1 MTKKGL
7 LRSRDFSSLS
17 IKDLL
22 EAREA
27 YHVHLAHLDSVVA
40 TAIGRYRLRREDPD
54 AENPYAQPVR
64 KSPEP
69 RMLSNTVVRHWSWPC
84 VLVFV
89 DQWMTPEELA
99 HQPEQFVP
107 PLLYLPDGRVVPTCV
122 ILAERQERAPA
133 PLQTLAFTSGL
144 VGGGYPALTDVQG
157 RQHVGTFGC
166 LVTDGDSVH
175 ALTNRHVVGE
185 PGREVH
191 TLIKGQRHRV
201 GRTQARQVGKLPFF
215 EVYPGWPGS
224 RTYSNLDAG
233 LVRLD
238 DVSGWTA
245 QVFGI
250 GELGP
255 LVDLNS
261 DTISLDLIGCFVR
274 GFGSASGPL
283 AGEIHGLFYRY
294 QSLGGFDYVAD
305 LLIGPRQ
312 GEGPLPT
319 RPGDSGS
326 LWFFEPK
333 QPPETEEAPP
343 TSLRARQWRP
353 LALQWGGHKLMAPG
367 DGDTFS
373 FALATSL
380 SSICRTLDVELLR
393 DWDIGLSEY
402 WGKVGHYKVGITA
415 CGLVAN
421 RKLAHL
427 MKANA
432 ERIAV
437 GDDAIARGELP
448 RADTQHFVALA
459 DVADLVWR
467 TTRKRDAANHFAD
480 MDQPGQG
487 RFEGKTLLDLW
498 RTDPSSRTPEV
509 WSEFYESIGE
519 KQNAHRGALP
529 FRVWQ
534 LYDAMVGFLREQK
547 VSEFLCTAGILAHYV
562 GDACQPLHVSFLHHG
577 RPGHPEEEDVHAV
590 YETKMLDLRAAE
602 LIAGVNE
609 RVKRTHVTDTL
620 QSGAAAA
627 DAVVQL
633 MQATFD
639 TLSPMEVI
647 EAYNEQGGRQRIP
660 HMWDVLGERTCD
672 CMARGAR
679 CLAMLWE
686 SAWREG
692 GGTKLATSQLGPV
705 DAQTLLTLYSDPAF
719 IPVSWLRDMVLEQEE
734 PAARAPASRTRTRR
748 KQPATRGGARGGPA
762 RKVARQPP
770 RR

>member
-1 MTKKGL
+1 MAKKGL

-40 TAIGRYRLRREDPD
+40 TAIGRYRIRREDPD
-54 AENPYAQPVR
+54 AENPNAAPVK
-64 KSPEP
+64 KSPAP
-69 RMLSNTVVRHWSWPC
+69 RTLSNTVVRHWSWPC

-89 DQWMTPEELA
+89 DEWWTPEQLA
-99 HQPEQFVP
+99 HHPEQLVP

-122 ILAERQERAPA
+122 ILAERQQQAPA
-133 PLQTLAFTSGL
+133 PLQTLTFTSGL

-157 RQHVGTFGC
+157 RQHLGTFGC

-185 PGREVH
+185 PDREVH
-191 TLIKGQRHRV
+191 TLVQGKRHRV
-201 GRTQARQVGKLPFF
+201 GLSQARQVGKLPFSQ
-215 EVYPGWPGS
+215 VYPGWPGS

-245 QVFGI
+245 QVFGM

-255 LVDLNS
+255 LVDLNC
-261 DTISLDLIGCFVR
+261 DTLSLDLIGCFVR
-274 GFGSASGPL
+274 AFGGASGTL
-283 AGEIHGLFYRY
+283 EGEIHGLFYRY

-305 LLIGPRQ
+305 LMIGPRQ
-312 GEGPLPT
+312 GGGPLPT
-319 RPGDSGS
+319 LPGDSGT
-326 LWFFEPK
+326 LWCFEPK
-333 QPPETEEAPP
+333 QAELP
-343 TSLRARQWRP
+343 TGARARQWRP
-353 LALQWGGHKLMAPG
+353 IALQWGGHRLMTPG
-367 DGDTFS
+367 GRETFA

-380 SSICRTLDVELLR
+380 SSICRTLEVELVR

-415 CGLVAN
+415 CGLVSN
-421 RKLAHL
+421 RRLAHL
-427 MKANA
+427 LTANA
-432 ERIAV
+432 DRIAV
-437 GDDAIARGELP
+437 GDEAIAQGDLP
-448 RADTQHFVALA
+448 GADTQHFVALA

-487 RFEGKTLLDLW
+487 RFEGKTLLELW
-498 RTDPSSRTPEV
+498 RTDPSTRSPAV
-509 WSEFYESIGE
+509 WIEFYESLGIT
-519 KQNAHRGALP
+519 QNSGHGALP

-534 LYDAMVGFLREQK
+534 LYDAMVGFLREKK
-547 VSEFLCTAGILAHYV
+547 VAEFLCTAGIFAHYV

-577 RPGHPEEEDVHAV
+577 RPGHAEEEDVHAV
-590 YETKMLDLRAAE
+590 YETKMLDQRAAE
-602 LIAGVNE
+602 LIAGVNA
-609 RVKRTHVTDTL
+609 RVRGRHITDTIRG
-620 QSGAAAA
+620 GAAAA

-639 TLSPMEVI
+639 TLAPLEVI
-647 EAYNEQGGRQRIP
+647 ETYNATAGRERIP
-660 HMWDVLGERTCD
+660 HMWEVLGERTCD
-672 CMARGAR
+672 VMARGAL
-679 CLAMLWE
+679 CLATLWE

-692 GGTKLATSQLGPV
+692 GGTKLPAHQLGPV
-705 DAQTLLTLYSDPAF
+705 ETQTLLELYSDPAF
-719 IPVSWLRDMVLEQEE
+719 LPVSWLRDMVLDQEA
-734 PAARAPASRTRTRR
+734 PAATKAPEPRGTVRR
-748 KQPATRGGARGGPA
+748 KQPVTRGGTRGGSA
-762 RKVARQPP
+762 RKVARRPS
-770 RR
+770 RRSPGR